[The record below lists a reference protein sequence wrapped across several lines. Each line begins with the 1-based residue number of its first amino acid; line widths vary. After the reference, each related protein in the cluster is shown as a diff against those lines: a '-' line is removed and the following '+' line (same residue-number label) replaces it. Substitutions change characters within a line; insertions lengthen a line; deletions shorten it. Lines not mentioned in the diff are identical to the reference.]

1 MLSVMERS
9 TTLEIKKIMGR
20 DHRTIKEFF
29 SLEKMGEKS
38 RQDLILKS
46 YLLNIY
52 SIIPWG
58 RKSLYLIFVLASF
71 LTRTE
76 PIIRR

>member
-1 MLSVMERS
+1 MERS

-46 YLLNIY
+46 YLQ
-52 SIIPWG
+52 
-58 RKSLYLIFVLASF
+58 KIFV
-71 LTRTE
+71 
-76 PIIRR
+76 I